1 MGTLASELRPI
12 AEDLSG
18 VPRVYV
24 DANMPAGVVAF
35 MRRQLGWDVLF
46 VMEHDDLRRAPDI
59 VHYYRA
65 LEFARTLFTLDRDFL
80 DDKRFPPEE
89 SPGVVIL
96 SAPDEAGL
104 VRLIHK
110 LDRDVMRA
118 PDAPALPYRGR
129 KIGLAPEVGVE

>member
-12 AEDLSG
+12 AEELSG
-18 VPRVYV
+18 APRVYV

-35 MRRQLGWDVLF
+35 MRRDLAWDVLF
-46 VMEHDDLRRAPDI
+46 VMEHDDLRRAADL
-59 VHYYRA
+59 VHYHRA
-65 LEFARTLFTLDRDFL
+65 LEFGRTLFTLDHDFQ
-80 DDKRFPPEE
+80 DDKRFPPAD

-104 VRLIHK
+104 LRLLQP

-118 PDAPALPYRGR
+118 PNAPAMPLRGR
-129 KIGLAPEVGVE
+129 KVGLAPEVA